1 MPYRDGH
8 LLKEP
13 QQAVI
18 TMEMSFEDGSI
29 IIKKY
34 RLKQIQ
40 WQETTDSITLSGT
53 KSGKCQEVDQQGA
66 EVITFDGLKD
76 GDKN

>member
-40 WQETTDSITLSGT
+40 WQETTDSIALSGT
-53 KSGKCQEVDQQGA
+53 KFAKCQEAEQGA
-66 EVITFDGLKD
+66 EVIAFDGLKD